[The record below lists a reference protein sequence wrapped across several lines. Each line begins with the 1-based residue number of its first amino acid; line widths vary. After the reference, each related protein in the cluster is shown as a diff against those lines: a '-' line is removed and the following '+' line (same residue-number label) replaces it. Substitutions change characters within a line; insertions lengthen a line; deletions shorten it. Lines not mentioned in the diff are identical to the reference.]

1 MTEWLPTFN
10 PSFRND
16 LLTLL
21 PQKSGKISEKLAISM
36 TFC

>member
-10 PSFRND
+10 PSLRND

-21 PQKSGKISEKLAISM
+21 PKRDRQIPEKLAVSM
-36 TFC
+36 NFC